1 MVLREVN
8 DAFETLGVPR
18 NIYMNLGE
26 VSKIISSQ
34 KGGKILF
41 YKLKGQK
48 YTLNS

>member
-8 DAFETLGVPR
+8 DVFETLGVPS

-34 KGGKILF
+34 KGGK
-41 YKLKGQK
+41 
-48 YTLNS
+48 YTYLQVEGAKIYT